1 MQRLG
6 DYSNVQVAVATCG
19 AAGIATACLYRGW
32 AARQARLT
40 ELALVPSPRSD
51 SSDASSVGYLLPLDA
66 LPVTEL
72 QYCHRFRPRRK
83 WGFSIMIPS
92 GWDMVRLDSAFDRA
106 CTFTMGPAQL
116 VGPNSSQG
124 VHFDECV
131 LLSLY
136 FPCNVGSAAK
146 LYKVLCDHHRKK
158 GAACG
163 YTVAATTPT
172 CGAERIRGPHQFAEY
187 EFEYSRTADGGAQDG
202 GELEERRAYGAIFET
217 GKYCILFQVQGNS
230 HAFYTHVE
238 QAQAIA
244 ASLQFMQNRAADG
257 LLRRGRHKVYKRREA
272 HRPLACTWIPV
283 PGQQAESAPL
293 ELLMVPAGFD
303 AAPEGPVILWV
314 RAKKLGRRRPVPV
327 GVDPERATVGGLVAL
342 AAQKLRLEPH
352 RECQCPT
359 CLPAQR

>member
-92 GWDMVRLDSAFDRA
+92 GWDMVKLASDYDGA
-106 CTFTMGPAQL
+106 CFFQMGPAQ
-116 VGPNSSQG
+116 VVNAHNIQG
-124 VHFDECV
+124 VMPNETMT
-131 LLSLY
+131 LALY
-136 FPCNVGSAAK
+136 FPRTVSSASDLHKGLCDDRGQSAAA
-146 LYKVLCDHHRKK
+146 R
-158 GAACG
+158 G
-163 YTVAATTPT
+163 YSVAVTTPT
-172 CGAERIRGPHQFAEY
+172 GGAERIRGPHQFAEC
-187 EFEYSRTADGGAQDG
+187 ELEYCRTADGDAQDG
-202 GELEERRAYGAIFET
+202 GELEDSRVYSAIFEAS
-217 GKYCILFQVQGNS
+217 KYHFFFLVEGDS
-230 HAFYTHVE
+230 HAFYTMVE

-244 ASLQFMQNRAADG
+244 ASLQIMQNRASDG

-303 AAPEGPVILWV
+303 PAPEGPVILWV

-342 AAQKLRLEPH
+342 AAQKLHLEPH
-352 RECQCPT
+352 RQCQCST
-359 CLPAQR
+359 CMPVQR